1 MSEFLRE
8 TFPWM
13 PPEWAEWAGWALIA
27 LGLLLLIVVVWRL
40 ASGSRSRAQ
49 RRSEARLAIVDA
61 AEVDQRRRLVLVR
74 RDGVEHLLM
83 IGGPGDIVIETGIGA
98 SEPEPARVT
107 QTAALRHDPAPRPTR
122 PLSAAADASLASGG
136 TGDVRDLGASG
147 ASAGAKAQVSKP
159 PMPPRVEVP
168 SVEREPKPALVAPAA
183 GRREPGFAK
192 TAGATDSATTLA
204 RPSASVVDL
213 KTSGKPEAGARR
225 RQVLENSD
233 QDELVAEIDDILAR
247 TSKDRT

>member
-49 RRSEARLAIVDA
+49 RLSEARLAIVDA

-98 SEPEPARVT
+98 SEPKPAQVT

-122 PLSAAADASLASGG
+122 PMSATADASLASGE

-147 ASAGAKAQVSKP
+147 TLAGAKAQFSKP
-159 PMPPRVEVP
+159 PVPPRVEVP
-168 SVEREPKPALVAPAA
+168 SVERELKPAA

-192 TAGATDSATTLA
+192 TAGATDSATTPA

-213 KTSGKPEAGARR
+213 KTSGMPEPGVRR